1 MPKGKKIRK
10 DAGIPLDSILGKTA
24 VGRPGVIRSEIV
36 GRASNYRGIFSTI
49 WDTVGRQLL
58 EADSEDGVI
67 KAFEPEAH
75 YKSDFAPIAGLILK
89 VLREKKFPKTRQAQ
103 INFLADSVA
112 GRGWISPRRS
122 RDICEAE
129 RKKPINHIIRQDFYI
144 ECSCGY
150 EGPAYHKACPKC
162 GAVSLDLN
170 CFPFLS

>member
-1 MPKGKKIRK
+1 MPKSKKVRK

-36 GRASNYRGIFSTI
+36 GRADNYRGILSSI
-49 WDTVGRQLL
+49 WDTVGEPLL
-58 EADSEDGVI
+58 QAKSEEGVI
-67 KAFEPEAH
+67 KACESEAH
-75 YKSDFAPIAGLILK
+75 YKPEFAGIAGLIFK
-89 VLREKKFPKTRQAQ
+89 VVREKKFPKTRKAQ
-103 INFLADSVA
+103 IKFLADSVA
-112 GRGWISPRRS
+112 GRGWISPRRP

-162 GAVSLDLN
+162 GAVSLDLTS
-170 CFPFLS
+170 FPFFS